1 MIQFDIGA
9 LFIWTEW
16 LTKNLENLEIN
27 FWSLPEKD
35 KCYLVLI
42 AKRWLFSLVYV
53 PWKEDS
59 GSASRV
65 IFPAVNH
72 PDTLWDFRRSQ
83 CVCWPSGSSGY
94 WGWTFLRIPNIESEL
109 CFPQSKVAKKHF
121 FFPICFGPKFGT
133 NPFFSPPE
141 NLVAEKNRWRFHF
154 VSVWRATP
162 QEYFNAMQV
171 GIDGREQWCA
181 GRVGVFFFWNLA
193 GKRCFTVSPDIW
205 RCNHWRFT
213 LNICKFHQASKQNH
227 KVFLF
232 FGVIL

>member
-1 MIQFDIGA
+1 MTIF
-9 LFIWTEW
+9 
-16 LTKNLENLEIN
+16 
-27 FWSLPEKD
+27 
-35 KCYLVLI
+35 
-42 AKRWLFSLVYV
+42 
-53 PWKEDS
+53 PWFMSHERKIPVQL
-59 GSASRV
+59 RV
-65 IFPAVNH
+65 WFFPAVNH

-94 WGWTFLRIPNIESEL
+94 WGGNILEDSKHWKWALFPPVKSCQKTLFFPNLFL
-109 CFPQSKVAKKHF
+109 SKVWNH
-121 FFPICFGPKFGT
+121 
-133 NPFFSPPE
+133 PE

-181 GRVGVFFFWNLA
+181 GRVGVFFWNLA

-213 LNICKFHQASKQNH
+213 LNICKFHHSSKQNH